1 MFSKARRESM
11 EILLENVSINPGRT
25 WKSFGA
31 LYFQGILQFL
41 HFARCMYVVIAAMV
55 VCHGFYNAYQKM
67 MTEDVSTRHENKA
80 VDKLRYPSLTFC
92 YKYKHGSKQ
101 VFDNYLPR
109 FYEQAKTNG
118 MFLNN
123 LAAPKRKSVV
133 Y

>member
-67 MTEDVSTRHENKA
+67 MTEAVLIRHENQA
-80 VDKLRYPSLTFC
+80 VDKLRYPSITVC
-92 YKYKHGSKQ
+92 YKYKHGSKL
-101 VFDNYLPR
+101 VFDNFLPR
-109 FYEQAKTNG
+109 FYEEA
-118 MFLNN
+118 
-123 LAAPKRKSVV
+123 KRKGNLFND
-133 Y
+133 